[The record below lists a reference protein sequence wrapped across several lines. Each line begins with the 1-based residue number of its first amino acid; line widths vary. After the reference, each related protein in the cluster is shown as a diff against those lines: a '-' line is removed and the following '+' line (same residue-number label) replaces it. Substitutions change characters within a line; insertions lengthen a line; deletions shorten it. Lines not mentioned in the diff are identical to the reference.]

1 MHGPIDYIIV
11 GFEGNKFDGS
21 ILPSIGDA
29 IDKGIIGLVA
39 LSFIQKDAD
48 GTVSSVD
55 IADLGDEYVV
65 EFTEKYKGDNS
76 VVDDDDIDEIAEL
89 IEPNTSVGMLVVE
102 QLWAKPL
109 KAAIIKAN
117 GVLIADGRIHP
128 DAANELDEGEDE

>member
-1 MHGPIDYIIV
+1 M